1 LNNII
6 VNEIVEIV
14 LRGDAAMVET
24 GERRQQWKKL
34 PVYDVRDEEG
44 KCNIM
49 NTFHG
54 VDDDE

>member
-1 LNNII
+1 MKLWK
-6 VNEIVEIV
+6 
-14 LRGDAAMVET
+14 LFF
-24 GERRQQWKKL
+24 GEMQQWWRQAREAAVEKKL

-49 NTFHG
+49 NAFHG